1 MVYLLPPTKSGKK
14 GAAKE
19 VCPQDQ
25 LQQPNKT
32 QHQNMNSP
40 QEEEGNREQQ
50 DDEQSSQDEARNMQT
65 ANMASSQSLKNLES
79 MMVKK
84 TVSKNTVL
92 YCPFVNN
99 ARELGFK
106 QPFAKIT
113 MGFLGKNQL
122 SDDDKSTFWE
132 EHKQTMAHKALNVK

>member
-1 MVYLLPPTKSGKK
+1 
-14 GAAKE
+14 
-19 VCPQDQ
+19 
-25 LQQPNKT
+25 
-32 QHQNMNSP
+32 MN
-40 QEEEGNREQQ
+40 
-50 DDEQSSQDEARNMQT
+50 SSQDEEENRDQQDDQQSHQDGVTNMQL
-65 ANMASSQSLKNLES
+65 ANMGSSQSLKSLET

-106 QPFAKIT
+106 QPFARIT
-113 MGFLGKNQL
+113 MGFLGKNNM

-132 EHKQTMAHKALNVK
+132 EHKQLAHKALNIKRSNISGQIRKHFIGKLTLKCMNHKLHH